1 MSMIPF
7 FIVTLTHPTWEEAL
21 ESVRNLSAE
30 AIPELRLDL
39 FPDGDPEEMIRSL
52 RRYCVVTNRRA
63 TEGGRWVGSEE
74 DRLAR
79 LVTAAESRPAWIDLE
94 WDLEIPEALLN
105 QRSHI
110 RLIRSVHVPSGVF
123 DLEERLKSLPPG
135 EAYKWVG
142 HAESLSDNARLK
154 PALDWAHD
162 HGVPLSA
169 FLMGSKGI
177 ASRCMQGA
185 WGGSFTYACPDDG
198 PAAAPGQ
205 VPISSMK
212 AWRLHKLN
220 RSHGLCGVF
229 GSPVLH
235 SKGPAFHNPRFQNG
249 FKDLLYLPLECDS
262 APEAATALES
272 LPVLGASLTAPLKET
287 LPPLLGLKGPLN
299 TLWRRAPGQPW
310 QSANTD
316 AAAIGQELAKLAPG
330 PVLLL
335 GHGGVANTTIKVLE
349 EQKRHW
355 MQASLD
361 HLKIAVQIAH
371 LAPVGVIQATSLG
384 MKPEDPM
391 PFPEL
396 LEAAKPTLK
405 WAVEWIYKEDTTFAQ
420 WAREAG
426 FTLVE
431 GAALFEGQALAQ
443 SKAFIGGCGE

>member
-1 MSMIPF
+1 MSVIPF

-21 ESVRNLSAE
+21 EAVRHLPAE

-39 FPDGDPEEMIRSL
+39 YPAGDPEEMIRGL

-63 TEGGRWVGSEE
+63 REGGRWEGSEE

-79 LVTAAESRPAWIDLE
+79 LVLAAESRPAWMDLE
-94 WDLEIPEALLN
+94 WDVAIPEALLH

-110 RLIRSVHVPSGVF
+110 RLIRSVHVARGVF
-123 DLEERLKSLPPG
+123 DLEERLQELPPG

-142 HAESLSDNARLK
+142 YAKELSDNARLK
-154 PALDWAHD
+154 PSLAWAHD
-162 HGVPLSA
+162 RGIPLSA
-169 FLMGSKGI
+169 FLMGPKGI
-177 ASRCMQGA
+177 TSRCMQGA

-205 VPISSMK
+205 VPISSMR

-220 RSHGLCGVF
+220 RGHGLCGVF

-235 SKGPAFHNPRFQNG
+235 SRGPAFHNARFQSG
-249 FKDLLYLPLECDS
+249 FKDLLYLPMECGS
-262 APEAATALES
+262 AAEALAAMDS
-272 LPVLGASLTAPLKET
+272 LPILGASLTAPLKET
-287 LPPLLGLKGPLN
+287 LPPLLGLQGPLN

-316 AAAIGQELAKLAPG
+316 AIAIREALSRLAPG

-335 GHGGVANTTIKVLE
+335 GRGGVAHTTIQVLQ
-349 EQKRHW
+349 EQRRTCLVVSRAEPRSPAEIEK
-355 MQASLD
+355 
-361 HLKIAVQIAH
+361 

-384 MKPEDPM
+384 MRPGDPA

-396 LEAAKPTLK
+396 LEAAKPTLR
-405 WAVEWIYKEDTTFAQ
+405 WAVEWIYKEDTAFAK
-420 WAREAG
+420 WARAG
-426 FTLVE
+426 GLTLVE
-431 GAALFEGQALAQ
+431 GGTLFEGQAMAQ
-443 SKAFIGGCGE
+443 SKAFISGCGE